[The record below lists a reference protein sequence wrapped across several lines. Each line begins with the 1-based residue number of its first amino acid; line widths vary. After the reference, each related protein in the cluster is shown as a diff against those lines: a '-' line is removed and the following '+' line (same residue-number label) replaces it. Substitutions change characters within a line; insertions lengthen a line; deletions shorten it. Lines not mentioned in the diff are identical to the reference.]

1 MKGTG
6 LVIVSMLFVLALW
19 AKDPIIAYTL
29 SIPAPQTHYV
39 EVDLD
44 VRDWD
49 HKTATVKM
57 PVWTPGSYLI
67 REYAQ
72 HVEGVAAVTPS
83 GEVLPVTKRSKNTWE
98 VANGKE
104 DDFTIY
110 YRVYAYEYSVRT
122 SYVDIDHAALN
133 LASICMY
140 LDNHLNL
147 GGTLKLSPYVT
158 WRKAT
163 TALPAVADNPWIR
176 TFQNFDELV
185 DSPLEM
191 GNHETF
197 TFKAAGVPHTVAMIG
212 YAVYDAEK
220 LKADISLI
228 AETCTAIFGH
238 HPSKQYTFHI
248 HNTFDRGGG
257 LEHKNSTSV
266 IVGRHVYHNPT
277 DYEGLMSL
285 LIHEY
290 FHLWNAKRLRP
301 KALGPFNY
309 EKENYTTLLW
319 QVEGFTSYY
328 DEYLM
333 QRMGMIPAEKYLRKL
348 AGAVNSI
355 ANTPGNYIQPVA
367 ESSLDAWIK
376 YYRRN
381 ENSKNTIISYYTKGN
396 VIAASLDLL
405 ILHHSKGVY
414 QLEDVLKSLYDTYYL
429 EKDVGFTEEELKGT
443 LEAFASIALDEFF
456 AYYIHGTQPIP
467 VGHYLHYVGLHMEN
481 TRETTFEATLGATT
495 NNAEGRVIVEQVL
508 RNSAAWNGGLNV
520 GDEIIAINGQRVVSG
535 MLEALEKGSVPGD
548 QWSMII
554 SRDGLLRVVDISLE
568 VDTRVRY
575 QIKKRTDATDT
586 EKKLYEKWLGIPFD
600 NE

>member
-1 MKGTG
+1 MKG
-6 LVIVSMLFVLALW
+6 LWLAIGSFLLSLTLW

-29 SIPAPQTHYV
+29 SIPEPQTHYV
-39 EVDLD
+39 EVDLE

-72 HVEGVAAVTPS
+72 HVEGVAAVSPT
-83 GEVLPVTKRSKNTWE
+83 GQELPVKKLSKNTWE
-98 VANGKE
+98 VTNGKE

-110 YRVYAYEYSVRT
+110 YRVYAYEYTVRT

-133 LASICMY
+133 LASICMF
-140 LDNHLNL
+140 LEDHLEL
-147 GGTLKLSPYVT
+147 GGTLKINPYSD
-158 WRKAT
+158 WQKAT
-163 TALPAVADNPWIR
+163 CALPEVANNQWVR
-176 TFQNFDELV
+176 TFADFDELV
-185 DSPLEM
+185 DSPLEI

-197 TFKAAGVPHTVAMIG
+197 SFEAAGVPHTVAMIG

-220 LKADISLI
+220 LKADIINI
-228 AETCTAIFGH
+228 AETCTAIFND
-238 HPSKQYTFHI
+238 HPSDHYTFHI
-248 HNTFDRGGG
+248 HNTLDRGGG

-266 IVGRHVYHNPT
+266 IVGRHVYHNPR

-333 QRMGMIPAEKYLRKL
+333 QRMGMISADKYLRKL

-355 ANTPGNYIQPVA
+355 TNTPGNYIQPVA

-396 VIAASLDLL
+396 VIAATLDLL
-405 ILHHSKGVY
+405 ILHHSKGEH
-414 QLEDVLKSLYDTYYL
+414 QLEDVLAYLYGTYYK
-429 EKDVGFTEEELKGT
+429 EKDVGFTEEQLQQA
-443 LEAFASIALDEFF
+443 LEQFAGISLDDFF
-456 AYYIHGTQPIP
+456 DQYIYGIQPIP
-467 VGHYLHYVGLHMEN
+467 VDKYLGYVGLDMVN
-481 TRETTFEATLGATT
+481 TRVTSFEATLGASTSDVG
-495 NNAEGRVIVEQVL
+495 GRIMVEQVL

-520 GDEIIAINGQRVVSG
+520 GDEIIAVNGQRVMSG
-535 MLEALEKGSVPGD
+535 MIDALEKGSTPGD
-548 QWSMII
+548 QWSVII
-554 SRDGLLRVVDISLE
+554 SRDGLLRVLDITLE

-575 QIKKRTDATDT
+575 QIEKRADATEA
-586 EKKLYEKWLGIPFD
+586 EKALYEKWLGTPFD
-600 NE
+600 A